1 MPRRRLDSYVSNRIA
16 RTNPLEGGPAFEA
29 WQNGTNVMAST
40 WGDYASRLA
49 ELLEDDIPLDGLL
62 GKLCIGR
69 LELQDPTVHFGTR
82 LGWEFDDYMSHFQR
96 VTHNE
101 ALDYYAP
108 EIKRLQ
114 MTLDAILEGYKVPDV
129 MAAREESGRIQ
140 DEIAEAEEL
149 FDDNSRTSDEE
160 REAHLFGQ
168 TERCMR
174 RDALD
179 SGVIIP
185 IDEFVSTLLSVNLIQ
200 DGDFKSDL
208 AQVWVRALKNAVESF
223 LYDWD
228 YAADIP
234 AGRVVL
240 GRDTFMEMRAGL
252 GHIWREQEA
261 HREQRWKEVEPVF
274 ITNYIQEHPLITG
287 EGEK

>member
-1 MPRRRLDSYVSNRIA
+1 MPQRRLDSYVSYGIA

-40 WGDYASRLA
+40 WGDYTSRLA
-49 ELLEDDIPLDGLL
+49 EQLEDDIPLEGLL

-69 LELQDPTVHFGTR
+69 SELEDPTVHFGPR
-82 LGWEFDDYMSHFQR
+82 RDWEFDDYMGQFQR
-96 VTHNE
+96 VTHKE
-101 ALDYYAP
+101 ALEYYTP

-129 MAAREESGRIQ
+129 VAAREEAGRIQ
-140 DEIAEAEEL
+140 AEIAEAEDL
-149 FDDNSRTSDEE
+149 FDDDSSTSDDE
-160 REAHLFGQ
+160 REAHLFAQ
-168 TERCMR
+168 TERCMN

-179 SGVIIP
+179 SGVTIP
-185 IDEFVSTLLSVNLIQ
+185 IDEFVSTMLSVNPVQ

-208 AQVWVRALKNAVESF
+208 AKVWVRALNNAVDSF
-223 LYDWD
+223 LNDWN

-234 AGRVVL
+234 ASRVVL
-240 GRDTFMEMRAGL
+240 GRDTFMVMRIGL
-252 GHIWREQEA
+252 AHIWREQEA
-261 HREQRWKEVEPVF
+261 HRKQRWEEVKPVF

-287 EGEK
+287 KGEK

>member
-1 MPRRRLDSYVSNRIA
+1 MPRRRLDLYVSNGIA

-29 WQNGTNVMAST
+29 WQNGTNIMAST
-40 WGDYASRLA
+40 WGDYISRLA
-49 ELLEDDIPLDGLL
+49 ERLEDDIPLEGLL

-69 LELQDPTVHFGTR
+69 SELQDPTVHFGPR
-82 LGWEFDDYMSHFQR
+82 RAWEFDDYIGQFQR
-96 VTHNE
+96 FTHQE
-101 ALDYYAP
+101 ALDYYTP
-108 EIKRLQ
+108 EIKRLKT
-114 MTLDAILEGYKVPDV
+114 TLDAILEGYKVPDSAV
-129 MAAREESGRIQ
+129 AREEAERIQ
-140 DEIAEAEEL
+140 DAVAEAEKS
-149 FDDNSRTSDEE
+149 FDDNSHTSDEE
-160 REAHLFGQ
+160 REAHLFEQ
-168 TERCMR
+168 TERCMK
-174 RDALD
+174 RDALY

-185 IDEFVSTLLSVNLIQ
+185 IDEFVSTMLSVNLIQ

-234 AGRVVL
+234 TGRVVL

-261 HREQRWKEVEPVF
+261 HRVQRWQEVEPVF